1 MCQWL
6 IVIKVAK
13 LRYERYNAE
22 VRGLSLARYVRS
34 AERNAFY
41 APVQR
46 AIRSLRSHLQDP
58 YGALSIDGLD
68 VTIRALALAVIVA
81 LNVTGVDRTS
91 EIGSRSAWVVASLIV
106 YNAAVVALLG
116 VPFKRAPSFAL
127 FMVDWLVGSTAIII
141 TGGIFSPFLVLYF
154 ALAIGAALRTSL
166 YRSLLLVA
174 GCAAVLFTLAVVTP
188 VSPALALPI
197 VVVEITS
204 ILMAVVTTVGMRHA
218 VEVEAHRLHMEEQA
232 VVQLRQLNADTQ
244 AVLAAGGTSDLRIAL
259 QAVAAAARRSVDG
272 DRALAVL
279 TNVTVEDSSTDGLII
294 SADRYPVPPHVNQQE
309 REMLRRVSTTL
320 ETIIEDEEAQVACTP
335 MLIGSEIL
343 GAVFVYKARPGR
355 FSGTDIALL
364 GTIGRQM
371 ALAIRLAHL
380 YELERQ
386 RAHRSEESERIERD
400 LLTVVSHELR
410 TPLTALKTGVGAL
423 KGSTTNQEYQYDK
436 QEIEAR
442 LLLNVERSTDR
453 LIILTD
459 ELLDMA
465 RLRAGRVTL
474 SKEPL
479 NLAHLLSEIVPQA
492 QPLLDAREQTL
503 NLDLPTCNTR
513 RWDQLWVLG
522 NRRRIE
528 QVVLNLLSN
537 AGKYSPRGSSILI
550 GTTAR
555 QGGARVFVRDEGPGI
570 NPNEQGMIFEKFYQ
584 GDAANRVS
592 DIRAQGLGLGLAI
605 ARAIV
610 EMHGGTIGVITS
622 TGKGSTFYFTL
633 PLHDCPSEQ
642 FAPAEGSEQGS
653 AEGNRA

>member
-1 MCQWL
+1 M
-6 IVIKVAK
+6 AK
-13 LRYERYNAE
+13 HLRNAE
-22 VRGLSLARYVRS
+22 RIPFVAPIEHGL
-34 AERNAFY
+34 
-41 APVQR
+41 
-46 AIRSLRSHLQDP
+46 RSLRSHLQDP
-58 YGALSIDGLD
+58 SGALSIDGLD

-81 LNVTGVDRTS
+81 LNVAGVNGAS
-91 EIGSRSAWVVASLIV
+91 EISSRSAWVVVSLIA

-127 FMVDWLVGSTAIII
+127 FVVDWLVGSTAIIV

-166 YRSLLLVA
+166 YRSLLLVG
-174 GCAAVLFTLAVVTP
+174 GCATVLLALAVVTP
-188 VSPALALPI
+188 VSPALGLPI

-204 ILMAVVTTVGMRHA
+204 LLMAVVTTVGMRHA
-218 VEVEAHRLHMEEQA
+218 VEVEAQRLRMEEQT

-244 AVLAAGGTSDLRIAL
+244 AVLAASGTPDLRVAL

-279 TNVTVEDSSTDGLII
+279 TNVTGLTVADNSSDGII
-294 SADRYPVPPHVNQQE
+294 IAADRYPAPPYLTQHE
-309 REMLRRVSTTL
+309 RGMLQRVSSTL
-320 ETIIEDEEAQVACTP
+320 QTITDGEETQVACTP
-335 MLIGSEIL
+335 LLIGSEIL
-343 GAVFVYKARPGR
+343 GAVFVYTDRPGR
-355 FSGTDIALL
+355 FSGTYIALL
-364 GTIGRQM
+364 GNIGRQM

-386 RAHRSEESERIERD
+386 RAQCSEESERIERD

-410 TPLTALKTGVGAL
+410 TPLTALKTGIEAL
-423 KGSTTNQEYQYDK
+423 KGSAINQHQHHEDK
-436 QEIEAR
+436 QHIEER

-453 LIILTD
+453 LVILTD

-474 SKEPL
+474 SMQPL
-479 NLAHLLSEIVPQA
+479 NLANLIREIVPQA
-492 QPLLDAREQTL
+492 QPLLDERDQTL
-503 NLDLPTCNTR
+503 NLDLPALNTR
-513 RWDQLWVLG
+513 RWAQLSVLG

-537 AGKYSPRGSSILI
+537 AAKYSPRGSSILI

-555 QGGARVFVRDEGPGI
+555 EGNARVFVRDEGPGI
-570 NPNEQGMIFEKFYQ
+570 NSEEQGLIFEKFYQ

-605 ARAIV
+605 ARSII
-610 EMHGGTIGVITS
+610 EMHGGTIGVIAS
-622 TGKGSTFYFTL
+622 PGKGSTFYFAL
-633 PLHDCPSEQ
+633 PLYDSSADGC
-642 FAPAEGSEQGS
+642 APVGKSGQES
-653 AEGNRA
+653 AEGNNT